1 MSTKETDLYSI
12 CTLQALTKG
21 KRSTA
26 LNCYSWFLVASS
38 NCSSIGQTL
47 AAFDKYFSNQS
58 LSTLSLFSP
67 VKCLERC
74 RVFGG
79 LFLDVD
85 L

>member
-26 LNCYSWFLVASS
+26 LNCHSWISRSVF
-38 NCSSIGQTL
+38 IGQTL
-47 AAFDKYFSNQS
+47 AAFDKYFSSQS

>member
-1 MSTKETDLYSI
+1 MSSKETDLYSI

-21 KRSTA
+21 KRSTVTA
-26 LNCYSWFLVASS
+26 IHGFPVASS
-38 NCSSIGQTL
+38 NGASIRQTL
-47 AAFDKYFSNQS
+47 SAFDKYFSSQS

>member
-21 KRSTA
+21 KRST
-26 LNCYSWFLVASS
+26 SVHGFPVASS

-47 AAFDKYFSNQS
+47 AAFDKYFSSQS

>member
-1 MSTKETDLYSI
+1 MSAKETDLYPL
-12 CTLQALTKG
+12 CTLQDLTKESVQR
-21 KRSTA
+21 RSTT
-26 LNCYSWFLVASS
+26 FHGFPVAAV
-38 NCSSIGQTL
+38 NYSSIGQTL
-47 AAFDKYFSNQS
+47 TAFDIFSNHS
-58 LSTLSLFSP
+58 LSTSNLFSP